1 MRDKSYEEDDWI
13 YEKNIICADGCAD
26 GVFFSA
32 GNSRHGDNQDKPE
45 ENYGNGEGMF
55 YD

>member
-1 MRDKSYEEDDWI
+1 MKKMSGFM
-13 YEKNIICADGCAD
+13 KNITCNGGYAG

-32 GNSRHGDNQDKPE
+32 GNGRSGNNQVKPE

-55 YD
+55 HV